1 MPPEDNRSS
10 LEKAREK
17 LYAVPGTTHADEPDL
32 VAPPP
37 DRGAPRPGLGAPAW
51 KNDTFT
57 TRPKPHKHVRFAML
71 FFWVALTFFL
81 IAGGTSAYLLFSGTR
96 SVSTARVILT
106 MQGPASVA
114 AGDTVSLLVT
124 ITNRNVVPLKNVK
137 LSLVFPKG
145 TRSPS
150 NVLAPLVR
158 TNIDVGTI
166 APGETVKKQIK
177 SVLFGGQGDTLPIQA
192 AIQFNASGSNAT
204 FTKKAAGAVSI
215 VSTPL
220 SVSIDAPAS
229 VIPGQVMSIVATVR
243 SNSTKPISGTVL
255 HAVYPAGFTVKE
267 SSLSSLGGN
276 FSIGTIAPGQ
286 TRVVHIKGVL
296 FGKVGSQQ
304 AFQFTVGTATT
315 ASSGSIAIAYM
326 TQTATVT
333 FTQPFIATILT
344 VNGGAIGNTTLMP
357 GTNVTVSIAWMNTLT
372 VPVTNARVAVELG
385 GDALVPSSVK
395 SPTGKYQS
403 STHTVV
409 FSRDTNLALS
419 QFPPGAQGTGT
430 FTFQTLSV
438 ASTTEGGVYH
448 PTVTLRSVVSGEYPG
463 QDISVGTTTADM
475 TQKLKLGTLLLLNAY
490 ALHATGPFANTGPV
504 PPIANTRTTY
514 TIVWRV
520 HNTLNDVGG
529 ATVSANLPTAVT
541 FVGSVSPRDGSVTY
555 NGSTHAVRWS
565 IGNISSNTTR
575 TAMFQ
580 VAITPSTSVR
590 GVAPPLLDTTTVTAF
605 DRFAQITVS
614 SLANAVTT
622 TLSHESQ
629 YDINSGTVR

>member
-1 MPPEDNRSS
+1 MPPQDDRSS
-10 LEKAREK
+10 LEKAREE
-17 LYAVPGTTHADEPDL
+17 LYSVRGNTRAGESATEPPEPRRS
-32 VAPPP
+32 A
-37 DRGAPRPGLGAPAW
+37 GAPVATAW
-51 KNDTFT
+51 ENDTFT
-57 TRPKPHKHVRFAML
+57 TRPKPHKHVRFAIL

-81 IAGGTSAYLLFSGTR
+81 VAGGVSAYLLFSGTR

-106 MQGPASVA
+106 MQGPTSVA

-124 ITNRNVVPLKNVK
+124 ITNRNIVPLKNVK

-150 NVLAPLVR
+150 NVLSPLVR
-158 TNIDVGTI
+158 SSENVGTI
-166 APGETVKKQIK
+166 APGETIKKQIK
-177 SVLFGGQGDTLPIQA
+177 SVLFGGQGDSLPLRA
-192 AIQFNASGSNAT
+192 TIQFNAEGSNAT
-204 FTKKAAGAVSI
+204 FTKEASGAISI

-243 SNSTKPISGTVL
+243 SNSTKPIRGTVL
-255 HAVYPAGFTVKE
+255 HAVYPAGFTVKK
-267 SSLSSLGGN
+267 SSLPSLGGN

-304 AFQFTVGTATT
+304 AFHFTVGTATT

-326 TQTATVT
+326 TQAATVT
-333 FTQPFIATILT
+333 FTQPFIATIMT
-344 VNGGAIGNTTLMP
+344 VNGGAIGNTALMP
-357 GTNVTVSIAWMNTLT
+357 GTNVTVSVAWMNTLT
-372 VPVTNARVAVELG
+372 VPVTNARIAVELG
-385 GDALVPSSVK
+385 GDALIPSSVK
-395 SPTGKYQS
+395 SQTGQYQS

-438 ASTTEGGVYH
+438 ASTTSGGIYH
-448 PTVTLRSVVSGEYPG
+448 PTITLRAVVSGEYPG
-463 QDISVGTTTADM
+463 QDISVGTTTAGM
-475 TQKLKLGTLLLLNAY
+475 VQKLKLGTLLSLNAY

-504 PPIANTRTTY
+504 PPVANARTTY

-520 HNTLNDVGG
+520 HDTLNDVGG

-541 FVGSVSPRDGSVTY
+541 FVGPVSPRDGSVIY
-555 NGSTHAVRWS
+555 NGSTHSVRWS
-565 IGNISSNTTR
+565 IGNMSSNTTR
-575 TAMFQ
+575 IAMFQ
-580 VAITPSTSVR
+580 VALTPSTSVR
-590 GVAPPLLDTTTVTAF
+590 GTAPSLLDPTTLTAF

-614 SLANAVTT
+614 SLANAITT

-629 YDINSGTVR
+629 YDINSGVVR